1 MLCAIR
7 DFLCF
12 VHPHFQF
19 SWRAGLLKTIA
30 STQQEDS
37 IKTPLH
43 AMPVPADDMRSVAGF
58 PAHRAAPAPVPIA
71 MRRNL
76 DTPEVLASRS
86 AAEKVVGAAYRDQ
99 KDCALEPPRPYTE
112 PAALHRACRHKLLW
126 PSSGDW
132 AVILVYHAHRLLT
145 SHWHLAVT
153 LPLRKY
159 LALDAD

>member
-1 MLCAIR
+1 
-7 DFLCF
+7 
-12 VHPHFQF
+12 
-19 SWRAGLLKTIA
+19 
-30 STQQEDS
+30 
-37 IKTPLH
+37 
-43 AMPVPADDMRSVAGF
+43 MPVPADDMRSVAGF